1 MSQGFGNSAADRS
14 LMHSARRMNALRKVL
29 EKYEHDPRGKRK
41 MLKAMK
47 KYYHGWRG
55 ELDRIDM
62 KEVEL
67 PPQSEE
73 IQILPTETP
82 EEPVSEQAAEDI
94 RDYLNKD

>member
-1 MSQGFGNSAADRS
+1 MSPQGFGNTAADRS

-29 EKYEHDPRGKRK
+29 EKYEHDPKGKKK
-41 MLKAMK
+41 MLKHMK

-67 PPQSEE
+67 PPRPEQV
-73 IQILPTETP
+73 QIERVEP
-82 EEPVSEQAAEDI
+82 EAPVSEQVAEDI